1 MRPGDSYAT
10 TLPPVDGGRLRPFLE
25 PVTVV
30 GTLLSILAGLVSF
43 ISGDSDVVLGVV
55 VGLSVQAIALLVQII
70 LRLEANVARL
80 GRSGALLA
88 KIESVPWLPDRVDI
102 FCTDIATI
110 EEKYPNTLVPGALQR
125 VLDGL
130 EVRLNE
136 LERGHL
142 YVDSYD
148 PGLKLELMKQ
158 SPSILRTTSLQPQDL
173 VWHRSDVGRRYWAM
187 QLDALARGW
196 EIQRIFIYDTWTAD
210 LDSLAGEHKSAGVRV
225 KRILTAELPSGL
237 VVDVTTWGNTHV
249 YEQRVR
255 VEGTTTLDRFSVNEV
270 DIRRCSDL
278 FRRIDDLAE
287 AF

>member
-1 MRPGDSYAT
+1 M
-10 TLPPVDGGRLRPFLE
+10 DGGRLRPFLE

-80 GRSGALLA
+80 GRSGALLEA
-88 KIESVPWLPDRVDI
+88 VSEHL
-102 FCTDIATI
+102 AHH
-110 EEKYPNTLVPGALQR
+110 Q
-125 VLDGL
+125 L
-130 EVRLNE
+130 E
-136 LERGHL
+136 
-142 YVDSYD
+142 
-148 PGLKLELMKQ
+148 
-158 SPSILRTTSLQPQDL
+158 PQDL
-173 VWHRSDVGRRYWAM
+173 AWHRSDVGRRYWAM

-196 EIQRIFIYDTWTAD
+196 KIQRIFIYDTWTAD

-225 KRILTAELPSGL
+225 KRILTRELPSGL
-237 VVDVTTWGNTHV
+237 VVDVTTWGNTHA